1 MGTVWMAEDLQLGR
15 RVALKFLSEE
25 LARNQQALERFKQEA
40 RNASALN
47 HPNIC
52 TIYEIGEE
60 NGEHFIAM
68 EFIEGEPLDRYL
80 EHHRLELQ
88 ELLDLAIQIADA
100 LDAAHTCGIIHRD
113 IKPANILVTSRGQ
126 AKVLDFG
133 LAKLVA
139 AGRAAAQPTYAGSSM
154 DAPEHL
160 TSPGIA
166 VGTVAFMSPEQAR
179 GKDLDAR
186 TDLFSF
192 GAVLYAMATGS
203 LPFDGETT
211 AVIFDQILNRDPVP
225 PVESNPQLPPKLDE
239 VIRTALEKDRDLRCQ
254 SAAEMRA
261 ELKRLKRDT
270 SSGRV
275 ALPTTGRAETYGSA
289 ATRTAFSTAT
299 PLPAPR
305 NRKVLFAALGGVVLV
320 ALAAVAYFTL
330 NRPRGFNLQ
339 NMKITQLTETG
350 NAGAAALSPDGRYV
364 VYVLVDGSQESLWV
378 RQVATGSNVQVLA
391 PDQVHFV
398 AVSFT
403 PDGNY
408 VLFVRS
414 DKATV
419 NYHYLYQ
426 MPVLGGTPRQ
436 LVRDV
441 DSAPAFSPDGQ
452 EIAYTRGILGPT
464 AANDILVAKADGS
477 GERVAFEHKG
487 FNVGAVNVAWSPD
500 GRNLAVV
507 VGASTENSTQWVLE
521 VVSVKTGEKTDVH
534 RFSLPARALAWLPDG
549 SGLLVVGVD
558 QNARGQIWVVNY
570 PKGEVSRFTNDL
582 SNYDSCCL
590 DLTRDAGSLV
600 ALQNTLSSDVWVGK
614 SDGSDARQITSG
626 EPSGLGLGW
635 LGDKIVAGSQR
646 GRWRVMNPDGSGN
659 PTILG
664 EHDPYLGLAACND
677 GKHIIYSTFRDG
689 AFELWRADTDGSN
702 PLKLVRQ
709 AVVGVGLCMPDSKSV
724 IYASSGAIWRISL
737 DGGIPEKTDLPFSQF
752 GFSDDGKLMYYVSQK
767 IEGGTFQGKI
777 VVVPAGGG
785 APLHTVDMPY
795 GMQSPRFTP
804 DNKAIAF
811 MLRRNHATNI
821 WQQQLT
827 GGPLVQVTHFPSG
840 DMFAF
845 SWSIDGKQLA
855 FSRGMRKTDVVMMSG
870 FR

>member
-1 MGTVWMAEDLQLGR
+1 MGTVWMAEDMQLGR

-25 LARNQQALERFKQEA
+25 LAGNQQALERFKQEA

-60 NGEHFIAM
+60 NGEYFIAM

-80 EHHRLELQ
+80 ERRRLDLQ
-88 ELLDLAIQIADA
+88 EQLDLAIQIADA
-100 LDAAHTCGIIHRD
+100 LDAAHTNGIIHRD

-126 AKVLDFG
+126 AKILDFG

-139 AGRAAAQPTYAGSSM
+139 AGRAAAQPTYVGSM

-166 VGTVAFMSPEQAR
+166 VGTIAFMSPEQAR

-186 TDLFSF
+186 TDLFSY
-192 GAVLYAMATGS
+192 GAVLYDMATGKI
-203 LPFDGETT
+203 PFDGETT

-225 PVESNPQLPPKLDE
+225 PLEANPQLPPKLDE
-239 VIRTALEKDRDLRCQ
+239 IIRTALEKDRDLRYQ

-275 ALPTTGRAETYGSA
+275 ALPVTGRAEAQRSA
-289 ATRTAFSTAT
+289 ATRAAASSSAA
-299 PLPAPR
+299 PVPAPR
-305 NRKVLFAALGGVVLV
+305 GRKVLFAALGGVVLL
-320 ALAAVAYFTL
+320 ALAAVAYFVL

-378 RQVATGSNVQVLA
+378 RQVATGGNVQVLA
-391 PDQVHFV
+391 PDQVRFV

-408 VLFVRS
+408 IMFVRS
-414 DKATV
+414 DKATT

-441 DSAPAFSPDGQ
+441 DSAPTFSPDGQ
-452 EIAYTRGILGPT
+452 EIAYTRGVLGPI
-464 AANDILVAKADGS
+464 AANDILVARADGS
-477 GERVAFEHKG
+477 GERVVVEHRG
-487 FNVGAVNVAWSPD
+487 FNAGQVNVAWSPD
-500 GRNLAVV
+500 GRNLAFV
-507 VGASTENSTQWVLE
+507 VGAYTENSTQWVLFIA
-521 VVSVKTGEKTDVH
+521 SVKTGEKTELH
-534 RFSLPARALAWLPDG
+534 RFSMPARALAWLPDG
-549 SGLLVVGVD
+549 SGLLVIADD
-558 QNARGQIWVVNY
+558 QSVRGQIWFVSY
-570 PKGEVSRFTNDL
+570 PKGEVSHFTNDL
-582 SNYDSCCL
+582 SNYDLCCL
-590 DLTRDAGSLV
+590 DLTRDSGSLV
-600 ALQNTLSSDVWVGK
+600 ARQDMLSSDVWVSK
-614 SDGSDARQITSG
+614 PDGADAKQITSG

-635 LGDKIVAGSQR
+635 LGDKVVAGSQR

-659 PTILG
+659 APVLG
-664 EHDPYLGLAACND
+664 EHDPYLALAVCND
-677 GKHIIYSTFRDG
+677 GKHLVYSTFRDG
-689 AFELWRADTDGSN
+689 AFELWRADPDGSN
-702 PLKLVRQ
+702 PLKLVRH
-709 AVVGVGLCMPDSKSV
+709 AVVGAALCMPDSKSV
-724 IYASSGAIWRISL
+724 IYAASGAVWRVSL
-737 DGGIPEKTDLPFSQF
+737 DGGTPEKTDLPFGQF
-752 GFSDDGKLMYYVSQK
+752 GFSNDGKLMYYVSQK
-767 IEGGTFQGKI
+767 IEGGAFQGKI
-777 VVVPAGGG
+777 IVVPAAGG
-785 APLHTVDMPY
+785 APLAAVDMPY

-811 MLRRNHATNI
+811 LLTRNRATNI
-821 WQQQLT
+821 WQQPLS
-827 GGPLVQVTHFPSG
+827 GGPLAQVTHFPSG

-845 SWSIDGKQLA
+845 SWSNDGKQLA
-855 FSRGMRKTDVVMMSG
+855 FSRGSRKTDVVMMSN